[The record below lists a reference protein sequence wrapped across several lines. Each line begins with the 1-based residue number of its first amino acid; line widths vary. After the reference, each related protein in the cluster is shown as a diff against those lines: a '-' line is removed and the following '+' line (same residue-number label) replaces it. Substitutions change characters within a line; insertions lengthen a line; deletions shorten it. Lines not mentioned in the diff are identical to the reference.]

1 MNNEKLK
8 KMLHAAEKYGADA
21 VCEMVAEHT
30 GQNGSERIEAVS
42 SGIGDDNAS
51 QIANLINAGTQRII
65 EGGEKRTPDRSL
77 AVDLLPTYPCNHVKE
92 QQENLYRANAPSAWN
107 V

>member
-8 KMLHAAEKYGADA
+8 KMLHAAEPSASSR
-21 VCEMVAEHT
+21 VAK
-30 GQNGSERIEAVS
+30 SEPRI
-42 SGIGDDNAS
+42 DRW
-51 QIANLINAGTQRII
+51 QLI
-65 EGGEKRTPDRSL
+65 
-77 AVDLLPTYPCNHVKE
+77 LLPTYPCNHVKE